1 TKGAAASSNR
11 WNIRWSMQRM
21 KHSSW
26 TILVFSIAAT
36 WGAGQEVR
44 GPVKVT
50 IKDGRTVVGEPILP
64 LDPTVRITPQH
75 SGQNSFGLTVEGK
88 RITCSPQGSIW
99 QTVMVDGNI
108 FNPFASPEN
117 VQPR

>member
-1 TKGAAASSNR
+1 
-11 WNIRWSMQRM
+11 M
-21 KHSSW
+21 KHFSW
-26 TILVFSIAAT
+26 TISVILFLGTGVAA
-36 WGAGQEVR
+36 QEVR

-50 IKDGRTVVGEPILP
+50 IKDGRTVVGEPTLP

-99 QTVMVDGNI
+99 QSINVDGSI
-108 FNPFASPEN
+108 YNPFASPQN
-117 VQPR
+117 TQPMPLPPTPTGKKRLGTQ